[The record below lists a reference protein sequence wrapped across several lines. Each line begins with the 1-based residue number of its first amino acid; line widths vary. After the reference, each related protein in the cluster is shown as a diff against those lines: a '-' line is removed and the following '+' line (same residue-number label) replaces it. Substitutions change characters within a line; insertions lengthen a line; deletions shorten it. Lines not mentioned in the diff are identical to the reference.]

1 MALNL
6 FNTIRKRSDEE
17 LMGRVRTDDDDRAFN
32 ELYRRHARRLQ
43 GFFFRMLGGNGEL
56 AADFVQEVFL
66 RLWSSRARYREGDSV
81 STWMFSMAYN
91 LCKNEYRHQ
100 SRCIVESVEGEGVMA
115 EQTYEEDFELQMD
128 VGTLDRLLHEELQ
141 LLSPDSR
148 LLFALRYEEELTVP
162 QVAEIVG
169 VPEGTVKSRLNRL
182 MGHLRQRLTNYLKSE
197 RI

>member
-1 MALNL
+1 MVLNL

-17 LMGRVRTDDDDRAFN
+17 LMGRICADGDERAFN

-43 GFFFRMLGGNGEL
+43 GFFFRMLGGNNDL

-66 RLWSSRARYREGDSV
+66 RLWSARTKYREGDCF

-91 LCKNEYRHQ
+91 LCKNEYRRQ
-100 SRCIVESVEGEGVMA
+100 SRRIIESVEEEGQ
-115 EQTYEEDFELQMD
+115 EQMMEQAYEEDFELQMD
-128 VGTLDRLLHEELQ
+128 VDTLDRLLREELQ
-141 LLSPDSR
+141 QLPSDSR

-162 QVAEIVG
+162 QIAEIIG

-182 MGHLRQRLTNYLKSE
+182 MGHLRQRLTNYVK
-197 RI
+197 

>member
-1 MALNL
+1 MVLNL

-17 LMGRVRTDDDDRAFN
+17 LMGRICADGDERAFN

-43 GFFFRMLGGNGEL
+43 GFFFRMLGGNNDL
-56 AADFVQEVFL
+56 VADFVQEVFL
-66 RLWSSRARYREGDSV
+66 RLWSARTRYRESDCV

-100 SRCIVESVEGEGVMA
+100 SRCIIDSVEEDEGQA
-115 EQTYEEDFELQMD
+115 FELTYEEDFELQMD
-128 VGTLDRLLHEELQ
+128 VDTLDRLLHEELQ
-141 LLSPDSR
+141 QLPPDSR

-162 QVAEIVG
+162 QIAEIVG

-182 MGHLRQRLTNYLKSE
+182 MGHLRQRLTNYVK
-197 RI
+197 

>member
-1 MALNL
+1 MVLNL
-6 FNTIRKRSDEE
+6 FNIIRKRSDEE

-43 GFFFRMLGGNGEL
+43 GFFFRMLGGNNGL

-128 VGTLDRLLHEELQ
+128 VDTLDRLLHEELQ
-141 LLSPDSR
+141 LLPPDSR

>member
-1 MALNL
+1 MVLNL

-17 LMGRVRTDDDDRAFN
+17 LMGRVCADADDRAFN

-43 GFFFRMLGGNGEL
+43 GFFFRMLRGNGEL

-100 SRCIVESVEGEGVMA
+100 SRCIVESVEDEGVMA

-141 LLSPDSR
+141 LLPPDSR

>member
-17 LMGRVRTDDDDRAFN
+17 LMGRICADGDERAFN

-43 GFFFRMLGGNGEL
+43 GFFFRMLGGNNDL

-66 RLWSSRARYREGDSV
+66 RLWSARTKYREGDCF

-91 LCKNEYRHQ
+91 LCKNEYRRQ
-100 SRCIVESVEGEGVMA
+100 SRRIIDSVEEDEGQA
-115 EQTYEEDFELQMD
+115 FELTYEEDFELQMD
-128 VGTLDRLLHEELQ
+128 VDTLDRLLREELQ
-141 LLSPDSR
+141 QLPPDSR

-162 QVAEIVG
+162 QIAEIIG

-182 MGHLRQRLTNYLKSE
+182 MGHLRQRLTNYVK
-197 RI
+197 

>member
-1 MALNL
+1 MVLNL

-17 LMGRVRTDDDDRAFN
+17 LMGRICADGDERAFN

-43 GFFFRMLGGNGEL
+43 GFFFRMLGGNNDL

-66 RLWSSRARYREGDSV
+66 RLWSARTKYREGDCF

-91 LCKNEYRHQ
+91 LCKNEYRRQ
-100 SRCIVESVEGEGVMA
+100 SRRIIESVEEEGQMM

-128 VGTLDRLLHEELQ
+128 VDTLDRLLHEELQ
-141 LLSPDSR
+141 QLPPSSR

-162 QVAEIVG
+162 QIAEIIS
-169 VPEGTVKSRLNRL
+169 VPEGTVKSRLNRM
-182 MGHLRQRLTNYLKSE
+182 MGHLRQRLTNYVK
-197 RI
+197 

>member
-1 MALNL
+1 MVLNL

-17 LMGRVRTDDDDRAFN
+17 LMGCICADGDERAFN

-43 GFFFRMLGGNGEL
+43 GFFFRMLGGNNSL

-66 RLWSSRARYREGDSV
+66 RLWSARTRYREGDCF

-91 LCKNEYRHQ
+91 LCKNEYRRQ
-100 SRCIVESVEGEGVMA
+100 SRCIVESVEEDEGQA
-115 EQTYEEDFELQMD
+115 FELTYEEDFELQMD
-128 VGTLDRLLHEELQ
+128 ADTLDRLLHEELQ
-141 LLSPDSR
+141 QLPSDSR

-162 QVAEIVG
+162 QIAEIIG

-182 MGHLRQRLTNYLKSE
+182 MGHLRQRLTNYVK
-197 RI
+197 

>member
-1 MALNL
+1 MVLDL
-6 FNTIRKRSDEE
+6 FRTIRKRSDEE
-17 LMGRVRTDDDDRAFN
+17 LMGRVCADADDRAFN
-32 ELYRRHARRLQ
+32 ELYRRHARRLK
-43 GFFFRMLGGNGEL
+43 GFFFRMLGGNNDL
-56 AADFVQEVFL
+56 AADFVQEVFM

-100 SRCIVESVEGEGVMA
+100 SRCIVESVEDEGVMA

-141 LLSPDSR
+141 LLPPDSR